1 MLAPPLEDSAPEAAP
16 RDDHEQADVTPSFSR
31 ELARIGAAVAG
42 VLVLLNEVTELK
54 RQGILAL
61 ATSAAGPPEA
71 TTAGDVAAK
80 LADAAARMDD
90 LSQVSS
96 DDHATA
102 AHGVIA
108 MLEQSVVHSIAL
120 AIHNTVAVDQQLDV
134 LAQAVLARS
143 AVAVLQK

>member
-16 RDDHEQADVTPSFSR
+16 RDDHERADATPSFSG

-54 RQGILAL
+54 RQGILSL
-61 ATSAAGPPEA
+61 AASAAGPPEA
-71 TTAGDVAAK
+71 TASDVAAK

-90 LSQVSS
+90 LSQATS

-102 AHGVIA
+102 PHGVIA
-108 MLEQSVVHSIAL
+108 MLEQSVAHSIAL
-120 AIHNTVAVDQQLDV
+120 AIQNTVAVDQQLDV
-134 LAQAVLARS
+134 LAQALLARA
-143 AVAVLQK
+143 AVAALQK